1 MNRYSRKK
9 APRRGHIAA
18 IAPQG
23 FNADDLMLATGPLDR
38 AGFDVAVV
46 SDTDGMLSARAGE
59 TDVNYVPASTI
70 GDMDFDRYAGLILPG
85 GSSKIADSAKAA
97 VAVFLKAGKPVIALS
112 DGVGLLAEAA
122 NAPDTAE
129 ATAAI
134 SARGQVFAAGGE
146 TAAEDAVQVF
156 ADAVLSAVTETRA
169 A

>member
-23 FNADDLMLATGPLDR
+23 FNADDLMLASGPLDR

-46 SDTDGMLSARAGE
+46 SDTEGMLSARAGE

-85 GSSKIADSAKAA
+85 GSSLIADSAKAA
-97 VAVFLKAGKPVIALS
+97 ISVFLKAGKPVIALH
-112 DGVGLLAEAA
+112 DGVGLLADAA
-122 NAPDTAE
+122 GAPETAG
-129 ATAAI
+129 ATASI
-134 SARGQVFAAGGE
+134 SARGQVFAANGE
-146 TAAEDAVQVF
+146 NAEEDAVQVF
-156 ADAVLSAVTETRA
+156 ADAVLSASLADEA